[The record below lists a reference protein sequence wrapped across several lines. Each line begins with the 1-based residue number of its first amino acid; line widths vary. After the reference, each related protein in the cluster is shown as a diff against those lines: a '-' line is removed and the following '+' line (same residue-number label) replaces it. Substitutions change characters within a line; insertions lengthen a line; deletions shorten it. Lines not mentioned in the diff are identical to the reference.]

1 MKIHELLPSWMTG
14 AIMIDG
20 ERMIVQYKFISPEY
34 IVCREESGSL
44 EMRLHC
50 SKLVGFKISE

>member
-14 AIMIDG
+14 AVMIEG
-20 ERMIVQYKFISPEY
+20 QRMIVQYKFISDEY
-34 IVCREESGSL
+34 IACKQNDGIVVR
-44 EMRLHC
+44 MHC